1 MNLNQRFAAT
11 DDNLKLDPDE
21 RKKAEET
28 HNLMGDVLVDAG
40 IAKRTR
46 LQGSFARKTMLPP
59 LHDVDKVIELND
71 GLREEL
77 EASPIGPHRAMD
89 LICNAVRP
97 EFPGATFEIKK
108 HSLGVALPEEGLD
121 FDAVPAFNDEDG
133 TEWIR
138 VADTHAMGWKPSNTY
153 LLIKTISDR
162 NLACAGR
169 FVHQVRMVKQVV
181 FVAGLG
187 EYLPRLH
194 TETFC
199 HAAITETLA
208 HPNAIA
214 AALNT
219 SVSML
224 GTAYND
230 PTGADQISGRLESYQ
245 WTRAQATLIPL
256 AARATQAVELATA
269 GDERGAALIWAE
281 LLGDVFPSPADEE
294 REALRRIHAA
304 PALVTSIPATTPTR
318 AWRPFV

>member
-28 HNLMGDVLVDAG
+28 HNLMGDVLVAAG
-40 IAKRTR
+40 VAKRTR

-71 GLREEL
+71 DLREEL
-77 EASPIGPHRAMD
+77 EASSIGSRRAMD

-108 HSLGVALPEEGLD
+108 HSLGIALPDGLD

-138 VADTHAMGWKPSNTY
+138 IADTHTLGWKPSNTY
-153 LLIKTISDR
+153 LLIKTISER
-162 NLACAGR
+162 NLLCAGR
-169 FVHQVRMVKQVV
+169 FVHQVRMVKRVV
-181 FVAGLG
+181 FVAELG
-187 EYLPRLH
+187 EYLPGLH
-194 TETFC
+194 TENFC
-199 HAAITETLA
+199 HAAIAETMA
-208 HPNAIA
+208 YPDAIA
-214 AALNT
+214 AALNM

-224 GTAYND
+224 GTAYSD
-230 PTGADQISGRLESYQ
+230 PTGADQISDRLDSHQ
-245 WTRAQATLIPL
+245 WMRAQATLAPL

-269 GDERGAALIWAE
+269 GDERAAALVWAE

-294 REALRRIHAA
+294 REVLRRIHAA
-304 PALVTSIPATTPTR
+304 PAVALIPATTPTR
-318 AWRPFV
+318 AWRPSV